1 MSNKYEWEE
10 TQDDDNLAKTGLG
23 ALVIGGLG
31 LAAKMFL
38 SSSQSKNNEQI
49 KAQIDRKTDQYRSM
63 DAKFFK
69 SSKERDEMAR
79 LQKEIGDL
87 KKKLK

>member
-23 ALVIGGLG
+23 ALVIGGIG

-69 SSKERDEMAR
+69 SSEERDEMAR

>member
-87 KKKLK
+87 KKKLI

>member
-23 ALVIGGLG
+23 ALVIGGIG

-63 DAKFFK
+63 YAKFFK

>member
-23 ALVIGGLG
+23 ALVIGGIG

-49 KAQIDRKTDQYRSM
+49 KAKIDRKTDQYRSM

>member
-1 MSNKYEWEE
+1 M
-10 TQDDDNLAKTGLG
+10 
-23 ALVIGGLG
+23 VIGGIG

>member
-23 ALVIGGLG
+23 ALVIGGIG

>member
-38 SSSQSKNNEQI
+38 SSSQSKNNEHI

>member
-23 ALVIGGLG
+23 ALVIGGIG

-38 SSSQSKNNEQI
+38 S
-49 KAQIDRKTDQYRSM
+49 RSM

>member
-23 ALVIGGLG
+23 AFVIGGIG

>member
-23 ALVIGGLG
+23 ALVIGGIG

-38 SSSQSKNNEQI
+38 SSSQSKNNELI

-79 LQKEIGDL
+79 LQNEIGDL

>member
-1 MSNKYEWEE
+1 MSDKYEWEE

-23 ALVIGGLG
+23 ALVIGGVG
-31 LAAKMFL
+31 LAAKLFL
-38 SSSQSKNNEQI
+38 KSSKDKNNAQVE
-49 KAQIDRKTDQYRSM
+49 AQINRKTDQYRSI

-69 SSKERDEMAR
+69 SSKERGEMAR

>member
-1 MSNKYEWEE
+1 MSDKYEWEE

-23 ALVIGGLG
+23 ALVIGGVV
-31 LAAKMFL
+31 LAAKLFL
-38 SSSQSKNNEQI
+38 KSSKDKNNAQVE
-49 KAQIDRKTDQYRSM
+49 AQINRKTDQYRSI

>member
-23 ALVIGGLG
+23 ALVIGGIG

-38 SSSQSKNNEQI
+38 SSSQSKNNE
-49 KAQIDRKTDQYRSM
+49 
-63 DAKFFK
+63 
-69 SSKERDEMAR
+69 
-79 LQKEIGDL
+79 
-87 KKKLK
+87 

>member
-23 ALVIGGLG
+23 ALVIGGIG

-63 DAKFFK
+63 VPNSLNHQK
-69 SSKERDEMAR
+69 KETRWLDY
-79 LQKEIGDL
+79 
-87 KKKLK
+87 KKK

>member
-23 ALVIGGLG
+23 ALVIGGIG

-87 KKKLK
+87 KKKLI

>member
-23 ALVIGGLG
+23 ALVIGGIG

-79 LQKEIGDL
+79 LQNEIGDL

>member
-23 ALVIGGLG
+23 ALVIGGIG

-87 KKKLK
+87 KRN

>member
-23 ALVIGGLG
+23 ALVIGGIG

-38 SSSQSKNNEQI
+38 SSSQSKNNDQI
-49 KAQIDRKTDQYRSM
+49 KAQIDRKTDQYRSI

-69 SSKERDEMAR
+69 SSGERAEMAR
-79 LQKEIGDL
+79 LQKEISDL
-87 KKKLK
+87 KKQLK